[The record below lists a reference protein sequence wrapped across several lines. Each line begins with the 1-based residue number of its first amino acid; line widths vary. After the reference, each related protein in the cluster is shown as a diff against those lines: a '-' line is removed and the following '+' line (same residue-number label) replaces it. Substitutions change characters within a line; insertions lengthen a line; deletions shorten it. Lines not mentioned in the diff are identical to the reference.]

1 MGNNTPNFRKG
12 EPGRMTETTIENVLD
27 AAYEWERNHPQ
38 RVYMTQPLGNGKV
51 IDYTWA
57 ETLQQ
62 ARRMAAYLRSLDLPA
77 NSHIALIS
85 KNCAHFIICDL
96 AIWMAGHV
104 TVALY
109 PTLKA
114 DTVAYILEHS
124 DSRLVFIGK
133 LDDWEDMAPGIPADM
148 PGIALPLAPQTG
160 YERWD
165 DIIARCDPI
174 TDSPSPPPGQLALIC
189 YTSGSTGRPKGV
201 MHSFGSISVPGQ
213 NFGRQLEVNSSD
225 RTLSYLPLAHV
236 MERAVVECSSFYSG
250 MHIYFADR
258 LDTFVEDLRRAR
270 PTVFLSVPRLWLKF
284 QMGVFQKFPEK
295 KLERLLKIP
304 VVGAIVRKKI
314 LQGLGL
320 ENVRIA
326 GSGSAPLP
334 AGLIEWYDK
343 LGLHIIEGY
352 GMSEDFSYSHMS
364 TPAKRKPGY
373 VGVAWSDVKTRIS
386 PEGEIQIKSPGNMLG
401 YYKEPEMTAACY
413 TDDGYFKTGD
423 RGEYSPEGL
432 LRITGRV
439 KELFKTSKGK
449 YVAPVPI
456 ENLLNADSHI
466 ELSCVSG
473 PGRPACFALVQLAE
487 EMRANLQDPAV
498 REALT
503 PKLEALLEDINKQ
516 VEGYETLQFLAVVR
530 EDWQIDNDFLTPT
543 LKIKRNVIEQAYAG
557 ELDAWYES
565 REKVIWQ

>member
-1 MGNNTPNFRKG
+1 
-12 EPGRMTETTIENVLD
+12 MTETPIENVLD
-27 AAYEWERNHPQ
+27 AAYEWERNHPN
-38 RVYMTQPLGNGKV
+38 RVYMTQPTGNGGV
-51 IDYTWA
+51 VDYTWA
-57 ETLQQ
+57 ETMQQ
-62 ARRMAAYLRSLDLPA
+62 ARRMAAHLRSLNLPP

-96 AIWMAGHV
+96 AIWMAGHA

-133 LDDWEDMAPGIPADM
+133 LDDWEEIAAGIPADL
-148 PGIALPLAPQTG
+148 PGIALPLAPQTS

-165 DIIARCDPI
+165 DIIARCEPI
-174 TDSPSPPPGQLALIC
+174 SDNPSPPPGQLALIC

-201 MHSFGSISVPGQ
+201 MHSFGSISVPAQ
-213 NFGRQLEVNSSD
+213 HFGRELGINSSD
-225 RTLSYLPLAHV
+225 RALSYLPLAHV

-284 QMGVFQKFPEK
+284 QTGVFQKFPEK

-304 VVGAIVRKKI
+304 VLGEIVRKKI
-314 LQGLGL
+314 LKGLGL

-326 GSGSAPLP
+326 GSGSAPIP
-334 AGLIEWYDK
+334 ADLIEWYDK

-364 TPAKRKPGY
+364 TPARRKPGY
-373 VGVAWSDVKTRIS
+373 VGVPWSDVKTRIS
-386 PEGEIQIKSPGNMLG
+386 PEGEIQIVSPGNMMG
-401 YYKEPEMTAACY
+401 YYKEPELTAACY

-423 RGEYSPEGL
+423 RGKYSSEGL

-449 YVAPVPI
+449 YVAPVPL
-456 ENLLNADSHI
+456 ENLLNSHSHI

-487 EMRANLQDPAV
+487 EMRGRIADPEF
-498 REALT
+498 RDSLT
-503 PKLEALLEDINKQ
+503 PKLEALLDEVNSK
-516 VEGYETLQFLAVVR
+516 VEAYEELQFLAVVR
-530 EDWQIDNDFLTPT
+530 DDWQIANDFLTPT
-543 LKIKRNVIEQAYAG
+543 LKIKRDVIEQAYASQ
-557 ELDAWYES
+557 LDEWYES
-565 REKVIWQ
+565 GQKVIWQ